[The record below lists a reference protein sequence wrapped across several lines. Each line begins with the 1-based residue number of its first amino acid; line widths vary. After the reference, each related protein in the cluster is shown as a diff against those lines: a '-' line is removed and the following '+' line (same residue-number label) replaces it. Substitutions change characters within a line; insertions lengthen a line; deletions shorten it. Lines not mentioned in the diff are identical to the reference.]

1 MTELSKDFIKTIK
14 VKNLKLKEIINM
26 KIDDLILELQ
36 DILGSAKSVP
46 FSGGK
51 VMVDSDQMYNIIEQ
65 IQDAMPSEI
74 SQAKNVVADRK
85 AILTEA
91 KKEAENII
99 RNAEERKKTILN
111 QNELVREA
119 KVKAKEIVDDAKAK
133 AKEIRTATNVYSDS
147 ILKTTEETLTS
158 QLEVVKRTR
167 AKFSEQQKPQK

>member
-1 MTELSKDFIKTIK
+1 
-14 VKNLKLKEIINM
+14 M

-51 VMVDSDQMYNIIEQ
+51 VMVDSDEMYNIIEQ

-99 RNAEERKKTILN
+99 RNAEERKR
-111 QNELVREA
+111 QYS
-119 KVKAKEIVDDAKAK
+119 
-133 AKEIRTATNVYSDS
+133 IRTSLFVRQRLRLRKLLTMQRQNQRKSAQ
-147 ILKTTEETLTS
+147 LQMFTLT
-158 QLEVVKRTR
+158 
-167 AKFSEQQKPQK
+167 AF

>member
-1 MTELSKDFIKTIK
+1 
-14 VKNLKLKEIINM
+14 M

-51 VMVDSDQMYNIIEQ
+51 VMVDSDEMYNIIEQ

-99 RNAEERKKTILN
+99 RNAEERKR
-111 QNELVREA
+111 QSS
-119 KVKAKEIVDDAKAK
+119 
-133 AKEIRTATNVYSDS
+133 IRTSLFVRQRLRLRKLLTMQRQNQRKSAQ
-147 ILKTTEETLTS
+147 LQMFTLT
-158 QLEVVKRTR
+158 
-167 AKFSEQQKPQK
+167 AF

>member
-1 MTELSKDFIKTIK
+1 
-14 VKNLKLKEIINM
+14 M

-36 DILGSAKSVP
+36 DILGSAKSVL

-51 VMVDSDQMYNIIEQ
+51 VMVDSDETYNIIEQ

-133 AKEIRTATNVYSDS
+133 SKEIRTATNVYSDS
-147 ILKTTEETLTS
+147 ILKTTEETLSS
-158 QLEVVKRTR
+158 QLDIVKKTR
-167 AKFSEQQKPQK
+167 EKFSEQQRTQKKA

>member
-1 MTELSKDFIKTIK
+1 
-14 VKNLKLKEIINM
+14 M

-51 VMVDSDQMYNIIEQ
+51 VMVDSDEMYNIIEQ

-99 RNAEERKKTILN
+99 RNAEERKR
-111 QNELVREA
+111 QSS
-119 KVKAKEIVDDAKAK
+119 
-133 AKEIRTATNVYSDS
+133 IRTSLFVRQRLRLRKLLTMQRQNQRKSAQQQMF
-147 ILKTTEETLTS
+147 TLT
-158 QLEVVKRTR
+158 
-167 AKFSEQQKPQK
+167 AF

>member
-1 MTELSKDFIKTIK
+1 MK
-14 VKNLKLKEIINM
+14 VE
-26 KIDDLILELQ
+26 DLILQLQ
-36 DILGSAKSVP
+36 DVISAAKSMP

>member
-1 MTELSKDFIKTIK
+1 
-14 VKNLKLKEIINM
+14 M

-51 VMVDSDQMYNIIEQ
+51 VMVDSDEMYNIIEQ

-119 KVKAKEIVDDAKAK
+119 KVKAKEIVDYMHQEKAYTQTRPGEIIPYSLAKQISA
-133 AKEIRTATNVYSDS
+133 
-147 ILKTTEETLTS
+147 
-158 QLEVVKRTR
+158 
-167 AKFSEQQKPQK
+167 F

>member
-1 MTELSKDFIKTIK
+1 
-14 VKNLKLKEIINM
+14 M

-51 VMVDSDQMYNIIEQ
+51 VMVDSDEMYNIIEQ

-111 QNELVREA
+111 QIVREA

-133 AKEIRTATNVYSDS
+133 SKEIRTATNVYSDS
-147 ILKTTEETLTS
+147 ILKTTEETLSS
-158 QLEVVKRTR
+158 QLDIVKKTR
-167 AKFSEQQKPQK
+167 EKFSEQQRTQKKA

>member
-1 MTELSKDFIKTIK
+1 
-14 VKNLKLKEIINM
+14 M

-51 VMVDSDQMYNIIEQ
+51 VMVDSDEMYNIIEQ

-119 KVKAKEIVDDAKAK
+119 KVKAKEIVDDAKQKSA
-133 AKEIRTATNVYSDS
+133 EIRKAANVYVD
-147 ILKTTEETLTS
+147 IIMKRTEEGVAT
-158 QLEVVKRTR
+158 QLEALRKTHANIV
-167 AKFSEQQKPQK
+167 SSQKKQG

>member
-1 MTELSKDFIKTIK
+1 
-14 VKNLKLKEIINM
+14 M

-51 VMVDSDQMYNIIEQ
+51 VMVDSDEMYNIIEQ

-119 KVKAKEIVDDAKAK
+119 KVKS
-133 AKEIRTATNVYSDS
+133 KEIRTATNVYSDS
-147 ILKTTEETLTS
+147 ILKTTEETLSS
-158 QLEVVKRTR
+158 QLDIVKKTR
-167 AKFSEQQKPQK
+167 EKFSEQQRTQKKA

>member
-1 MTELSKDFIKTIK
+1 
-14 VKNLKLKEIINM
+14 M

-51 VMVDSDQMYNIIEQ
+51 VMVDSDEMYNIIEQ

-111 QNELVREA
+111 QNELVVRRRLRLRKLLTMQRQNQRKSA
-119 KVKAKEIVDDAKAK
+119 QQQMF
-133 AKEIRTATNVYSDS
+133 
-147 ILKTTEETLTS
+147 TLT
-158 QLEVVKRTR
+158 
-167 AKFSEQQKPQK
+167 AF

>member
-1 MTELSKDFIKTIK
+1 
-14 VKNLKLKEIINM
+14 M

-51 VMVDSDQMYNIIEQ
+51 VMVDSDEMYNIIEQ

-133 AKEIRTATNVYSDS
+133 STKTFKTRFRYVSLATVLRSQ
-147 ILKTTEETLTS
+147 TQLT
-158 QLEVVKRTR
+158 VVS
-167 AKFSEQQKPQK
+167 AF